1 VLVTGG
7 ASRMPMVRK
16 MLQRISGTTLNQT
29 LSPDQSIS
37 HGAAYYAG
45 MLASGAEFARKSF
58 LSKEATARLAKF
70 TSQSVNARALGIL
83 VKDKQRESGCRIT

>member
-1 VLVTGG
+1 
-7 ASRMPMVRK
+7 MVRK

-45 MLASGAEFARKSF
+45 MLASGSEFAKASF
-58 LSKEATARLAKF
+58 LSEEATARLAKF
-70 TSQSVNARALGIL
+70 TCKASTLARSAFWSETRTPGNA
-83 VKDKQRESGCRIT
+83 CRTT